1 MDCRQ
6 IAEHLVGGREGLTS
20 RAGREEFASEKK
32 ASLSREWLRRV
43 LRLGT
48 TIGGGD
54 GNGGDGYGEGGGGSA
69 NRRTRALR
77 PSVWPVFLSGTPKGL
92 YGPFYDPRGDALS
105 YNVPRICMQSKCKI
119 HGDCFPIYFVHL
131 QI

>member
-1 MDCRQ
+1 MLFRSPLKRCGAC
-6 IAEHLVGGREGLTS
+6 IAESLPRACALPVRFVCMTGGSYLSEA
-20 RAGREEFASEKK
+20 RAGQCPA
-32 ASLSREWLRRV
+32 LRRQPPKLEAMFAV
-43 LRLGT
+43 PDRFWAGQRLY
-48 TIGGGD
+48 D
-54 GNGGDGYGEGGGGSA
+54 
-69 NRRTRALR
+69 
-77 PSVWPVFLSGTPKGL
+77 PPVWPVFLSGTPKGL